1 MYIVEG
7 TIGAG
12 KSTFLRLIEQR
23 LSQVAVIY
31 EPVDSWQSEEHGS
44 SLLTQFYTNPARWAY
59 SMETFAMA
67 CRVKEHLKEQQE
79 QNRFRLMERSIY
91 SGHYC
96 FTYNGYLQGF
106 LTELEWQVYL
116 EWFNFLIPGK
126 CKAPTGFIYLKVD
139 PKVAHARIQKRS
151 RSGESGIPLDYLY
164 QLQAR
169 HEDFLVHKKQV
180 LQELY
185 AVPVLVLDCNTDFE
199 SDPAVFAV
207 HAEKIAAFMGL
218 SL

>member
-12 KSTFLRLIEQR
+12 KSTFLRLIEQQ
-23 LSQVAVIY
+23 LSKIAVIY

-44 SLLTQFYTNPARWAY
+44 SLLTQFYTNPGRWAY

-96 FTYNGYLQGF
+96 FTYNSTPTCQ
-106 LTELEWQVYL
+106 TCISRISRISRISKPSLE
-116 EWFNFLIPGK
+116 K
-126 CKAPTGFIYLKVD
+126 
-139 PKVAHARIQKRS
+139 
-151 RSGESGIPLDYLY
+151 
-164 QLQAR
+164 
-169 HEDFLVHKKQV
+169 
-180 LQELY
+180 
-185 AVPVLVLDCNTDFE
+185 
-199 SDPAVFAV
+199 
-207 HAEKIAAFMGL
+207 
-218 SL
+218 